1 LIFEHLNCDLS
12 AVVGKVCISSRFARQ
27 LRKRNRILLCLV
39 KTKAENTRE
48 VLEMVKGAMD
58 AGARGTTV
66 GRKIWQSPNPGAMV
80 RAVSMIVHEGADVD
94 RALRILN

>member
-1 LIFEHLNCDLS
+1 VPVLI
-12 AVVGKVCISSRFARQ
+12 AGGP
-27 LRKRNRILLCLV
+27 
-39 KTKAENTRE
+39 KAENARQ

-66 GRKIWQSPNPGAMV
+66 GRKIWQSANPGSMV

-94 RALRILN
+94 RALRVLN